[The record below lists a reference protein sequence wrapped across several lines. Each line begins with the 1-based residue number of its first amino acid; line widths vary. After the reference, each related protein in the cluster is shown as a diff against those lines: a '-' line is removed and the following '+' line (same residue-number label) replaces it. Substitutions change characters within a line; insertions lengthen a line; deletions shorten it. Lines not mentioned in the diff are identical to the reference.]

1 MSDLIVVAFDD
12 EATAFELRAAL
23 VKLQKEYL
31 LEMEDAVV
39 VTKSAD
45 GKVALHQAVNLTAA
59 GAVGGTF
66 WGTLIGL
73 LFLNPLLGAAVGAG
87 AGAISGKLTDI
98 GINDEFMKD
107 IGGTLKDGG
116 AARLRAGAQDD
127 RRQGAGRAGEFH
139 AKGRVL
145 QTSLTTEQEDRLK
158 AALDKLGDCR
168 GHGGRT
174 RSAQRPAGS
183 RPWHRRRLG
192 LDPGGR
198 RG

>member
-23 VKLQKEYL
+23 VKMQKEYL

-45 GKVALHQAVNLTAA
+45 GKVALHQAVNMTAA

-66 WGTLIGL
+66 WGMLVGL

-98 GINDEFMKD
+98 GINDDFMKQ
-107 IGGTLKDGG
+107 IGGTLTNGG
-116 AARLRAGAQDD
+116 AAVCVLVRKMTGDKVLAGLS
-127 RRQGAGRAGEFH
+127 EFH

-145 QTSLTTEQEDRLK
+145 QTSLTTEQEEKLK
-158 AALDKLGDCR
+158 AAIDK
-168 GHGGRT
+168 
-174 RSAQRPAGS
+174 PAAV
-183 RPWHRRRLG
+183 
-192 LDPGGR
+192 
-198 RG
+198 